1 MNNHNY
7 RAQPRATSGHHFSD
21 LFSCPQRAWLHY
33 YGNQREQA
41 PDPAYLKALFREG
54 LEYERS
60 VYEEF
65 FPDAYSVPQKKNK
78 IVRQE
83 LTIKA
88 MERGEP
94 YILQGYLFDQKRI
107 GVLDILECLG
117 EDSSSKTGH
126 IYRVGEIKRSAKL
139 YTAHVLQAAWYA
151 EMLSDIQGCHPD
163 KVRFF
168 LKGGGIHTID
178 LQDYADEY
186 ESAKVELET
195 LRASKVCPGAFLSKE
210 CPSCHWRSVCMP
222 NLIESE
228 HLSLVPW
235 ISREKAEVLSQH
247 DVTTWIALR
256 NISDSTLAQIGF
268 SNFEIAQIRLAL
280 HCLEHGS
287 PPLRYPLNKKVF
299 SNNKVV
305 VMEFTDILKQRKSGL
320 KPKPEKIHFE
330 GYHGSFES
338 INLPEN
344 DKVLEVELSRIL
356 DGKTLLFY
364 GSTDIHAF
372 QTVCKHTGGK
382 LRNFIDIFDLVED
395 YVHSPVP
402 GIELGVLANH
412 ICSGF
417 SDNLIGI
424 DRVKAVRTIVD
435 WIKTSL

>member
-1 MNNHNY
+1 MKNQNY
-7 RAQPRATSGHHFSD
+7 RSQPRPTSGHHFSD

-41 PDPAYLKALFREG
+41 SDPAYLKALYREG

-60 VYEEF
+60 VYEEY
-65 FPDAYSVPQKKNK
+65 FPDAYKVPKKINK
-78 IVRQE
+78 KVWQD
-83 LTIKA
+83 LTIDA
-88 MERGEP
+88 MKRGEP
-94 YILQGYLFDQKRI
+94 YILQGYIFDQKRI
-107 GVLDILECLG
+107 GVLDILECLA

-126 IYRVGEIKRSAKL
+126 IYRVGEIKRSSKL
-139 YTAHVLQAAWYA
+139 YTAHILQAAWYS
-151 EMLSDIQGCHPD
+151 EMLSDIQGYQPD
-163 KVRFF
+163 EVRFY
-168 LKGGGIHTID
+168 LKGGGIQTVN

-186 ESAKVELET
+186 ESAKAELET
-195 LRASKVCPGAFLSKE
+195 LRASRVCPGAFLSKE

-222 NLIESE
+222 ELVASD

-235 ISREKAEVLSQH
+235 ISREKAEVLAQH
-247 DVTTWIALR
+247 NVRTWVALKEI
-256 NISDSTLAQIGF
+256 NDSVLAQIGF
-268 SNFEIAQIRLAL
+268 SEYEITQIRLAL
-280 HCLEHGS
+280 QCLEQGS
-287 PPLRYPLNKKVF
+287 PPLRHPLNKSIF

-305 VMEFTDILKQRKSGL
+305 VMEFTDILRQRKAGL

-330 GYHGSFES
+330 GYYGSFES
-338 INLPEN
+338 MNIPEN
-344 DKVLEVELSRIL
+344 DDILEKELSKIL

-402 GIELGVLANH
+402 GIELSVLANH
-412 ICSGF
+412 ITSGF